1 MTLANDVVKELVA
14 IENESV
20 AAKRAQAATMIR
32 FGGGLHLVKRH
43 IVVEA
48 WFPHR
53 DSAVW
58 LCDVIKSVYND
69 DANLLSDKGN
79 LLNGAKVERY
89 GVSVLRQ
96 GGALALQTGLI
107 DRNKRP
113 VRGLPDEIVDTDD
126 DAVALAAWRGAFLAQ
141 GILSDPASSS
151 VLEVVCQSAGP
162 AVALAG
168 LAHRFQIVPEVRT
181 LRSSVRVTLH
191 DPEEIERL
199 LVLMGAVSSGHAWSE
214 SRLQGAAR
222 GIANRQ
228 ANFKTANQQRSESAA
243 REAVTKVQRA
253 FDILGDLVP
262 PKLKEAGELRLQNP
276 NASLHEL
283 GMLTHPTV
291 TKDTIAGRIRRLYQ
305 LADRVRRERAAEASA
320 KKVDSD
326 Q

>member
-14 IENESV
+14 VEDESV
-20 AAKRAQAATMIR
+20 EAKRAQAATMIR

-53 DSAVW
+53 ESAVW

-79 LLNGAKVERY
+79 LLNGTKVERY

-96 GGALALQTGLI
+96 GGTLALQTGLI

-113 VRGLPDEIVDTDD
+113 VRGLPDEIVESDDT
-126 DAVALAAWRGAFLAQ
+126 AVAIAAWRGAFLAQ
-141 GILSDPASSS
+141 GILSDPAAASL
-151 VLEVVCQSAGP
+151 LEVICPSPGP
-162 AVALAG
+162 AVALSG

-181 LRSSVRVTLH
+181 VHSSVRVTLH
-191 DPEEIERL
+191 DPDDIERL
-199 LVLMGAVSSGHAWSE
+199 LSLMGAVVSGRAWSQ

-253 FDILGDLVP
+253 FEILGDVIP

-276 NASLHEL
+276 SASLHEL

-305 LADRVRRERAAEASA
+305 LAERVRRERSAEDAAQ
-320 KKVDSD
+320 KVDSSK
-326 Q
+326 